1 MTTIQNIAALSLALK
16 RTSESDSSDTEGGSL
31 KKQQP
36 RRRTYGAKN
45 ITKKVS
51 SENSFPTKYLSEEES
66 FDAEAFL
73 DKRVMTPNQ
82 ERFNAIT
89 MIPGMIYSIYFIF
102 AGCWI
107 KAGDDQHDDHPFHQ
121 SENSDWSEMARE
133 AFGSENGWKGSFGCI
148 RSSSFPNLTALPPL
162 PVVAAAVGILVHSPF
177 SIMYHWKYATSI
189 EPSYRVKHWSRR
201 LDHAFIHF
209 ASACAAYATSGRVDF
224 FLLNAAFNLDCA
236 YRQFEEKVRPKRNLN
251 RIASSVF
258 LYLLPVLMHKQY
270 LLFFQFFFMFASG
283 AWLFVQYPLGG
294 WSHGVFHLVL
304 SCLPHLIMKV
314 AMQLESSQ
322 LQINLAV
329 KCAAMAGQL

>member
-1 MTTIQNIAALSLALK
+1 MITIQRIASSALALK
-16 RTSESDSSDTEGGSL
+16 RTSESDSSDTEGGSPND
-31 KKQQP
+31 QQP
-36 RRRTYGAKN
+36 GRRTSTSKN
-45 ITKKVS
+45 IIHKVS
-51 SENSFPTKYLSEEES
+51 SENGFPSKYLSEEES
-66 FDAEAFL
+66 FDADAFF

-89 MIPGMIYSIYFIF
+89 MIPGMIYSVYFIL

-133 AFGSENGWKGSFGCI
+133 AFGSENGWRGSFGCI
-148 RSSSFPNLTALPPL
+148 RSSSFPHLTALPPL

-177 SIMYHWKYATSI
+177 SIMYHWSATSI
-189 EPSYRVKHWSRR
+189 EPSYRIKHWSRR

-236 YRQFEEKVRPKRNLN
+236 YRQFEEKVCPKRNLN
-251 RIASSVF
+251 RVASSVF

-270 LLFFQFFFMFASG
+270 LLFFQFFLCLPL
-283 AWLFVQYPLGG
+283 LFVQYPLGG

-314 AMQLESSQ
+314 ATQLESSQ

-329 KCAAMAGQL
+329 KCAAVAGQL